1 MARVVALGEQLA
13 VQGFALAGAVPVYAS
28 GADAVREAW
37 AGLPEDVAVVILTPE
52 AAAALGSVSERAH
65 YPLTVVVPP

>member
-28 GADAVREAW
+28 GAESVREAW
-37 AGLPEDVAVVILTPE
+37 AGLSADVAIVILTPD
-52 AAAALGSVSERAH
+52 AAAALEPVHHQVR
-65 YPLTVVVPP
+65 YPLTVVMPP